1 MADPYT
7 DPESGVLVNRLGLA
21 TQPEL
26 ERVER
31 DLTSFALLSWTAR
44 GVPRPLAIACLSRIA
59 RRRPGPRVAWKEK
72 ILERPWIPCTH
83 GDAAQ
88 RAEWVRWHGKSHS
101 PVSRRRVL
109 AGSRGER
116 AGEPPRRRTTQVVP
130 GLRRGNQAAED
141 PSRRLAWRARDSG

>member
-59 RRRPGPRVAWKEK
+59 RHRSG
-72 ILERPWIPCTH
+72 LESL
-83 GDAAQ
+83 
-88 RAEWVRWHGKSHS
+88 GKKRSWN
-101 PVSRRRVL
+101 
-109 AGSRGER
+109 
-116 AGEPPRRRTTQVVP
+116 VP
-130 GLRRGNQAAED
+130 GSPAPMGMRLNGPNGSAGTGNRTP
-141 PSRRLAWRARDSG
+141 PSVAGGC